1 MEPITHRDKSGLVN
15 IGTSTSARQERERES
30 MKAKIRYKILPYPK
44 GETRRY
50 DTDHPESL
58 IPELDR
64 GMKKKVEIQG
74 NLFFGNVLEDKT

>member
-1 MEPITHRDKSGLVN
+1 
-15 IGTSTSARQERERES
+15 

>member
-1 MEPITHRDKSGLVN
+1 
-15 IGTSTSARQERERES
+15 

-58 IPELDR
+58 MPELDR
-64 GMKKKVEIQG
+64 QMHKKVEVQG
-74 NLFFGNVLEDKT
+74 NLFFGNVLEEKT